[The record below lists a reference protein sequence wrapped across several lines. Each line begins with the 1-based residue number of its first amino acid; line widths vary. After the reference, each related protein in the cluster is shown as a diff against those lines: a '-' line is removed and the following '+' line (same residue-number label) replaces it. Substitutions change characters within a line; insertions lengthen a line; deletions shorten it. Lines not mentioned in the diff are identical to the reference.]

1 MDDVVELGNQVR
13 LACQRIS
20 RRIRYESYI
29 EVAPHHY
36 SVLVHLEGR
45 PRTPGELADIERVSA
60 PSMTRTIN
68 ALEEVG
74 HVRRDL
80 DPADGRQKLVS
91 LTTSGREVLAR
102 TRVQRDGWMVRHLD
116 GLTPDELAAL
126 REAAVLL
133 TKVANAP

>member
-1 MDDVVELGNQVR
+1 M
-13 LACQRIS
+13 
-20 RRIRYESYI
+20 
-29 EVAPHHY
+29 
-36 SVLVHLEGR
+36 
-45 PRTPGELADIERVSA
+45 
-60 PSMTRTIN
+60 
-68 ALEEVG
+68 
-74 HVRRDL
+74 RRDV

-91 LTTSGREVLAR
+91 LTPSGKEVLAR